1 MTTRL
6 MVGWQGLRCTVKMA
20 ILLSE
25 VDSVSMGLNHLCAH
39 VSMEYGRIKDTIEI
53 RHVSTRISNVQI
65 RGQTIMHAAVEDDEP
80 LAGASGTH
88 VCRLRGYNL

>member
-25 VDSVSMGLNHLCAH
+25 VDRVSMGLNHLCAH
-39 VSMEYGRIKDTIEI
+39 AGGGE
-53 RHVSTRISNVQI
+53 RHSRLQ
-65 RGQTIMHAAVEDDEP
+65 VE
-80 LAGASGTH
+80 G
-88 VCRLRGYNL
+88 V